1 MRAAVIHRFG
11 GPERVSI
18 ETRPT
23 PTPKP
28 DEVLIRVHASTV
40 SIADYRVRTKD
51 LPKGLGFFGPLALG
65 VFRPRHPVLGMDLAG
80 VVEQVGSEVTRFA
93 IGDRVVGMPGG
104 AFGSHAEYRTM
115 KQDAALAHAPKGWSH
130 EDAVAIL
137 FGGVTVVTFLKLYPL
152 SLGMEVLVN
161 GASGATG
168 SSAVQIAKHFGARVT
183 GVTTHGDVVTEL
195 GADEVIDY
203 RATDFTALGRQWDVL
218 FDCVGNAPFE
228 RVSASIRKGGALLM
242 VISDLRGMLG
252 ARRNSRRLG
261 GLVTNGN
268 KPATAADLAFLVAL
282 AEAGSLR
289 PVIERI
295 YEFDEIRAAHSR
307 VGENR
312 KVGNLVLRVAP
323 SRS

>member
-1 MRAAVIHRFG
+1 MRAAVVRRFG
-11 GPERVSI
+11 GPERVAI
-18 ETRPT
+18 ETVPRPV
-23 PTPKP
+23 PKA

-65 VFRPRHPVLGMDLAG
+65 IVRPRHPVLGMDLAG
-80 VVEQVGSEVTRFA
+80 VVEQVGAEVTRFTV
-93 IGDRVVGMPGG
+93 GDRVVGMPGG

-115 KQDAALAHAPKGWSH
+115 KQDAALAHAPKGWRH
-130 EDAVAIL
+130 EDSVAIL

-152 SLGMEVLVN
+152 TPGMEVLVN
-161 GASGATG
+161 GASGAAG

-183 GVTTHGDVVTEL
+183 GVTTHGDVVAGL

-203 RATDFTALGRQWDVL
+203 RSTDFAALGRQWDVL
-218 FDCVGNAPFE
+218 FDCVGNAPFD
-228 RVSASIRKGGALLM
+228 RVSASIRRGGALLM

-261 GLVTNGN
+261 GVVTNAN
-268 KPATAADLAFLVAL
+268 KAATADDLAFLVSL
-282 AEAGSLR
+282 AEAGTLK
-289 PVIERI
+289 PVIEKV
-295 YEFDEIRAAHSR
+295 YEFDEIRSAHIR

-312 KVGNLVLRVAP
+312 KVGNLVLRVA
-323 SRS
+323 S